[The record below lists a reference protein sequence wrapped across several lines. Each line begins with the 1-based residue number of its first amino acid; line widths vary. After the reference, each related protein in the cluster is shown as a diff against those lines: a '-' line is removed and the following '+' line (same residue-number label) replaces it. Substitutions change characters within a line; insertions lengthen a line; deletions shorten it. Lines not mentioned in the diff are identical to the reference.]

1 MAQQNTPLDQAAQER
16 LNEIAKQDPEYA
28 AEVQAMLA
36 QSEDEEVIP
45 HQFSSEP
52 LTAQEYQSML
62 AQIRQAAQKAGVQ
75 I

>member
-1 MAQQNTPLDQAAQER
+1 MTKQNTPLDQAAQER

-62 AQIRQAAQKAGVQ
+62 AQIRQAAREAGVQ

>member
-62 AQIRQAAQKAGVQ
+62 AQIREAARKAGVQ